1 MTELRT
7 TIYGIDENIE
17 KVEEINKDTKESYCS
32 LGMAKCLGSIIFLSL
47 MTGVS
52 YLISVK
58 YKNHLEDNSGS
69 L

>member
-7 TIYGIDENIE
+7 TIYGIDESVE
-17 KVEEINKDTKESYCS
+17 KVDEKEDKKGYCS

>member
-7 TIYGIDENIE
+7 TIYNIDESIE
-17 KVEEINKDTKESYCS
+17 KYDEKVDEKNGCCS

>member
-1 MTELRT
+1 MTELKQS
-7 TIYGIDENIE
+7 IYGIDESIE
-17 KVEEINKDTKESYCS
+17 KVDEKPEDKNGYCS
-32 LGMAKCLGSIIFLSL
+32 LGMAKCLGIIIFLSL

>member
-1 MTELRT
+1 KQS
-7 TIYGIDENIE
+7 IYNIDESVE
-17 KVEEINKDTKESYCS
+17 KPEDKNGCCS